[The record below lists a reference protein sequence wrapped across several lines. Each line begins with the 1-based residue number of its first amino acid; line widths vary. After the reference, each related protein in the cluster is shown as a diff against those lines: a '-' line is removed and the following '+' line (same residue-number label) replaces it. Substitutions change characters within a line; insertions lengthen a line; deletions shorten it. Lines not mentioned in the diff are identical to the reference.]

1 MLFSTSISKNTDIQ
15 ITKYNLSTKLFFG
28 IAESRDDFYLTQR
41 RKGAKNLP
49 LAFVKNLNSS
59 RIYATPLYEVTI
71 NSVECKHL
79 AHTTQ
84 QTLRLSPQNYSNL
97 HAESHDY

>member
-15 ITKYNLSTKLFFG
+15 ITKYNLSTKLFYG
-28 IAESRDDFYLTQR
+28 IAESRDVFYLTQR

-59 RIYATPLYEVTI
+59 RIYATPLREVTT
-71 NSVECKHL
+71 NWVECKHL
-79 AHTTQ
+79 AHTTR
-84 QTLRLSPQNYSNL
+84 QTPGLSPQKYSNR
-97 HAESHDY
+97 HAE